1 MINIRLITDNA
12 EQGFSMHD
20 VQHAKEQVA
29 GVFNNCMGRHARIE
43 IGYAASLNETNL
55 EGGIKIG
62 AWTYSNAGTDIK
74 HATIGRY
81 CSIAP
86 RVTIS
91 PNRHPTNWLSTHP
104 AVLSRSC
111 PQYDDSVNRTVV
123 IGNDVWI
130 GTGAII
136 MAGVTIGDGAV
147 IGSNTIVT
155 RDVNR
160 YEIVAGSPA
169 RTIRNRFS
177 DEIIDKLLK
186 LQWWEYDI
194 CSISN
199 VDAIDFSNID
209 LAIDRLHAL
218 IEESKIKKLS
228 DQMAVVSVGESARLH
243 NRD

>member
-1 MINIRLITDNA
+1 
-12 EQGFSMHD
+12 MHD
-20 VQHAKEQVA
+20 VQHAKKQVA

-43 IGYAASLNETNL
+43 IGYAASLNETSL

-74 HATIGRY
+74 HTTIGRY

-91 PNRHPTNWLSTHP
+91 PNRHPTSWLSTHP
-104 AVLSRSC
+104 AVLSRSL

-136 MAGVTIGDGAV
+136 MAGVTVGDGAV

-155 RDVNR
+155 RDVNQ
-160 YEIVAGSPA
+160 YEIVVGSPS
-169 RTIRNRFS
+169 RTLRKRFP
-177 DEIIDKLLK
+177 DEIIDALLK
-186 LQWWEYDI
+186 LQWWSYDI

-199 VDAIDFSNID
+199 ADAIDFSNIE
-209 LAIDRLHAL
+209 LAIERLNIL
-218 IEESKIKKLS
+218 IEEEKIRKLS
-228 DQMAVVSVGESARLH
+228 DEMAVISVGESARLH
-243 NRD
+243 NLD